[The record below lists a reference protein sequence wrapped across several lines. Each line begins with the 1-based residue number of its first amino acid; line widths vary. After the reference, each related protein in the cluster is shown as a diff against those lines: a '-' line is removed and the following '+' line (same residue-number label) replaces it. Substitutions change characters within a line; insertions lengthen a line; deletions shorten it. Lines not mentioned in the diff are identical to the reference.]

1 MVNYEVMKIKKILLL
16 SKDSTFQVRLTKTGT
31 QREWQITSL
40 TTATQ
45 CVATLF
51 AESFDCLIWDTEAC
65 NLDTSLATLMLI
77 RHDFFKPMLMLGN
90 TEEVRVQRKL
100 YQTKIDGIFSRQI
113 SMDVLGACL
122 EQKWWLYKQITNHDP
137 LSQPVKAK
145 RQQVVSI
152 GPLRVDQTHF
162 EVSKN
167 NEVITLTKK
176 EFQLLNYLISY
187 RGQVLS
193 REQLLNGVWGY
204 ELLGSSRIVD
214 IHISHLRDKLEADP
228 KKPQFIKTVR
238 GFGYKLC
245 N

>member
-77 RHDFFKPMLMLGN
+77 RHDFFKPMLVLGN

-137 LSQPVKAK
+137 LSQPK
-145 RQQVVSI
+145 
-152 GPLRVDQTHF
+152 G
-162 EVSKN
+162 
-167 NEVITLTKK
+167 
-176 EFQLLNYLISY
+176 
-187 RGQVLS
+187 
-193 REQLLNGVWGY
+193 
-204 ELLGSSRIVD
+204 
-214 IHISHLRDKLEADP
+214 
-228 KKPQFIKTVR
+228 
-238 GFGYKLC
+238 
-245 N
+245 